1 MIPVAF
7 DYEVAESV
15 DHAIELLGQHG
26 DESKLIAG
34 GHSLIPIMRLRLA
47 APTVLIDLGRL
58 NDLRYVRD
66 EGDQLAIGALTRHR
80 ELLFN
85 DLIKEHCGIVGWT
98 AGLLGDPSVQH
109 RGTIGGTLA
118 HGDPSGDMPSVIT
131 ALEGELVIKGPDGER
146 TVKAAD
152 FFQDYL
158 VTDLD
163 EQEVVTEV
171 RVPKLGPDTGWSYK
185 KFSRRSQDWATVGVA
200 AVVERSNGSIGS
212 ARIALTAMGS
222 TPIRASAVEQAL
234 SGASPDAVAEA
245 AESADEGTGP
255 SSDDAA
261 SAEFR
266 RHLARVWTRRAV
278 EEALGR

>member
-1 MIPVAF
+1 MSF

-15 DHAIELLGQHG
+15 DHAIELLGEHG

-34 GHSLIPIMRLRLA
+34 GHSLIPLMRLRLA

-58 NDLRYVRD
+58 DDLRYVRD
-66 EGDQLAIGALTRHR
+66 DGDHLAVGAMTRHR
-80 ELLFN
+80 DLVFN
-85 DLIKEHCGIVGWT
+85 DLVKEHCGILGYT

-109 RGTIGGTLA
+109 RGTLGGTLS
-118 HGDPSGDMPSVIT
+118 HGDASGDMPSVIT
-131 ALEGELVIKGPDGER
+131 ALEGELVVKGPDGER
-146 TVKAAD
+146 TIKAAD
-152 FFQDYL
+152 FFQDFL
-158 VTDLD
+158 MTDLD
-163 EQEVVTEV
+163 EQEVVTEI

-200 AVVERSNGSIGS
+200 AVVKRSNGSIGS
-212 ARIALTAMGS
+212 ARIGLTSMGS
-222 TPIRASAVEQAL
+222 TPIRATAVEEAL
-234 SGASPDAVAEA
+234 SGASPDDVAEA
-245 AESADEGTGP
+245 SQSADEGTSP
-255 SSDDAA
+255 ASDDAA

>member
-1 MIPVAF
+1 MIPMSF

-15 DHAIELLGQHG
+15 DHAIELLGEHG

-34 GHSLIPIMRLRLA
+34 GHSLIPLMRLRLA

-58 NDLRYVRD
+58 DDLRYVRD
-66 EGDQLAIGALTRHR
+66 DGDHLAVGAMTRHR
-80 ELLFN
+80 DLVFN
-85 DLIKEHCGIVGWT
+85 DLVKEHCGILGYT
-98 AGLLGDPSVQH
+98 AGLLGDPLVQH
-109 RGTIGGTLA
+109 RGTLGGTLS
-118 HGDPSGDMPSVIT
+118 HGDASGDMPSVIT
-131 ALEGELVIKGPDGER
+131 ALEGELVVKGPDGER
-146 TVKAAD
+146 TIKAAD
-152 FFQDYL
+152 FFQDFL
-158 VTDLD
+158 MTDLD

-171 RVPKLGPDTGWSYK
+171 RVPKLSPDTGWSYK

-212 ARIALTAMGS
+212 ARIGLTSMGS
-222 TPIRASAVEQAL
+222 TPIRATAVEEAL

-245 AESADEGTGP
+245 SQSADEGTSP
-255 SSDDAA
+255 ASDDAA

>member
-1 MIPVAF
+1 MYPMPF

-34 GHSLIPIMRLRLA
+34 GHSLIPLMRLRLA
-47 APTVLIDLGRL
+47 APTVLIDLGRI
-58 NDLRYVRD
+58 NDMSYVRD
-66 EGDQLAIGALTRHR
+66 DGDHLSIGALTHHR
-80 ELLFN
+80 DVHHNELVQ
-85 DLIKEHCGIVGWT
+85 EHCGILGFT

-109 RGTIGGTLA
+109 RGTIGGAMA
-118 HGDPSGDMPSVIT
+118 HGDPSGDLPSVMC
-131 ALEGELVIKGPDGER
+131 ALEGEMVIKGPDSER

-158 VTDLD
+158 MTALG

-171 RVPKLGPDTGWSYK
+171 RVPKLGANTGWSYK

-200 AVVERSNGSIGS
+200 AVVEISNGSIGS
-212 ARIALTAMGS
+212 ARIALTSMGA
-222 TPIRASAVEQAL
+222 TPIRATAVEQAL

-245 AESADEGTGP
+245 SQSADEGTNP
-255 SSDDAA
+255 ASDDAA